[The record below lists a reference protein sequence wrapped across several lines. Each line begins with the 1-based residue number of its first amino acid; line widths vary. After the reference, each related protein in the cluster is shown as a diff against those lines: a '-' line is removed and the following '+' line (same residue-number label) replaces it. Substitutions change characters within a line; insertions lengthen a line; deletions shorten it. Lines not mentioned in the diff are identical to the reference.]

1 METKERVLNILD
13 EQLGIPATEIKEN
26 NLLIEDLGM
35 DSLDVVE
42 IIMSVETEF
51 GLKIDDNEAATIR
64 TVKDLID
71 KIEEKRHGR

>member
-1 METKERVLNILD
+1 METKERVLNLLD
-13 EQLGIPATEIKEN
+13 EQLGIPATEIKED

-42 IIMSVETEF
+42 IIMGVEKEF
-51 GLKIDDNEAATIR
+51 GLKIDDNEASEIR
-64 TVKDLID
+64 TVKDLIE